1 MSEIKVV
8 LVDLWRTLGY
18 SHPREPIHDV
28 QRILGHRVTER
39 NGNLEID
46 EDPDFL
52 RDCLTTDI
60 RQPGE
65 FLATIGRVYGRI
77 VPEGGMAAFLALLAQ
92 EKEAFT
98 IYPDTLPMLSGLA
111 RKHVRVGLV
120 SNLWPFPTRHIFQQR
135 GLGRFFE
142 HKIYSFEVGLKK
154 PEPEI
159 FELAAKRFGVRPQ
172 NCLMVGD
179 DPQNDVAGA
188 LAVGMKAALINR
200 EKRPVAL
207 PEGVMNLGSLTGL
220 VASLT
225 PSIKAA

>member
-28 QRILGHRVTER
+28 QRILGHKVTER
-39 NGNLEID
+39 DGKLEID

-52 RDCLTTDI
+52 RDCLTMDI
-60 RQPGE
+60 RQPGA
-65 FLATIGRVYGRI
+65 FLATIGRVYGRS
-77 VPEGGMAAFLALLAQ
+77 VPEGGITAFRALLAQ
-92 EKEAFT
+92 EKKAFT

-111 RKHVRVGLV
+111 KKHVRVGLV
-120 SNLWPFPTRHIFQQR
+120 SNLWSFPTRHIFQQR

-159 FELAAKRFGVRPQ
+159 FELAAKRFGVRPE

-188 LAVGMKAALINR
+188 LAAGMKAALINR
-200 EKRPVAL
+200 ERRQVAL
-207 PEGVMNLGSLTGL
+207 PDGVMNLGSLTGL
-220 VASLT
+220 LESLT
-225 PSIKAA
+225 PSRKAA